1 MLFKDLED
9 ALIHFTH
16 AGYVAKGEHVDPALR
31 AEDTTECLKSLATES
46 VDIMGCYRKVCDSTH
61 PGIGSV
67 RCYADAF
74 ETKDA
79 PGYNLRFDTDAEQ
92 IKEFCKEYEPVS
104 RRMMFF
110 SVVPPVMTLR
120 LLNDFGVDAIYTPSV
135 MSVVPDNNPAWKPFG
150 TRLRDNVPA
159 ARVAA

>member
-31 AEDTTECLKSLATES
+31 AEDTTEYLKSLATES
-46 VDIMGCYRKVCDSTH
+46 VDIMGCYRKVCDITH

-79 PGYNLRFDTDAEQ
+79 TGYNL
-92 IKEFCKEYEPVS
+92 
-104 RRMMFF
+104 
-110 SVVPPVMTLR
+110 
-120 LLNDFGVDAIYTPSV
+120 
-135 MSVVPDNNPAWKPFG
+135 
-150 TRLRDNVPA
+150 
-159 ARVAA
+159 